1 MKYTPKECFGCAKDN
16 KQCAAE
22 KDFTKMECV
31 KDWPAVDDGTGIGP
45 VQVVH
50 CPDAVPRE
58 NQDHARV
65 MEICYQEGT
74 EEAYVNAY
82 SANLAAL
89 KARPACKLK
98 EIGDQ
103 WRTPERLYIG
113 INAKFGPF
121 TLDLFTDGDNSKCVN
136 FYTAEQNALL
146 QDWAS
151 DLKQFGGSA
160 FANPPYSRESK
171 DNNGEYV
178 TGMRHIID
186 KALAERDAGARIVFL
201 IKATPSETWWPEEA
215 DHIVFI
221 KGRIGF
227 DVPEWFVPEE
237 GSATKAGAGFA
248 SAVAIFDKN
257 WRGEKMSY
265 ISRDE
270 LEFIGQHWLDAV
282 DAKARQLVAA
292 QLEVTRAAEPT
303 AAVDDVAP
311 SVVVEP
317 EPEQPACVASA
328 EDMNC
333 PDSQEGCPVAN
344 CVSEEQETA
353 PEVAATVTDAPE
365 TVTEDPADE
374 LPTLRA
380 EIDDLRVRSALEAAF
395 GLRDEYSFSESKFAH
410 TWVADSFEQPT
421 FITVH
426 ADVLTRAIS
435 LCRQQ
440 QGVELIDNSDCTES
454 QVERL
459 VGEPEAKTIEPE
471 PEAAPE
477 PEQGQPACVDSNDDV
492 SCPGIQEGF
501 QVADAVTDTL
511 ETVTEEQIDLEK
523 SLSESQKR
531 QMAELIDNSGCT
543 ESQLER
549 LHAVSDDV
557 LWGASEWCIPVM
569 RELIER
575 VKENGLENIREMRVE
590 MRLIAERQMRE
601 FFNPRSGAPSL
612 GCSKHQIQSLCDVLW
627 EVEHGFFGPFEKSD
641 LMPVFNQLVG
651 YVRRASNVN
660 GRLMRVYLQERTVI
674 NGHVPDPEQVNQ

>member
-1 MKYTPKECFGCAKDN
+1 MSNVILEPIKTNEYS
-16 KQCAAE
+16 QRLAE
-22 KDFTKMECV
+22 
-31 KDWPAVDDGTGIGP
+31 
-45 VQVVH
+45 
-50 CPDAVPRE
+50 
-58 NQDHARV
+58 
-65 MEICYQEGT
+65 
-74 EEAYVNAY
+74 
-82 SANLAAL
+82 L

-121 TLDLFTDGDNSKCVN
+121 TLDLFTDGDNSKCAN

-151 DLKQFGGSA
+151 DLKKFGGSA

-186 KALAERDAGARIVFL
+186 KVLAERDAGARIVFL

-292 QLEVTRAAEPT
+292 QLEATRAAEPAQEAAQELEEVACPKCGATCRDFT
-303 AAVDDVAP
+303 AEADFIGWHGHCASCELDNAAP
-311 SVVVEP
+311 SMVV
-317 EPEQPACVASA
+317 
-328 EDMNC
+328 
-333 PDSQEGCPVAN
+333 
-344 CVSEEQETA
+344 
-353 PEVAATVTDAPE
+353 
-365 TVTEDPADE
+365 
-374 LPTLRA
+374 
-380 EIDDLRVRSALEAAF
+380 
-395 GLRDEYSFSESKFAH
+395 
-410 TWVADSFEQPT
+410 
-421 FITVH
+421 
-426 ADVLTRAIS
+426 
-435 LCRQQ
+435 
-440 QGVELIDNSDCTES
+440 
-454 QVERL
+454 
-459 VGEPEAKTIEPE
+459 EPEAKTIEPE
-471 PEAAPE
+471 PEPDAE
-477 PEQGQPACVDSNDDV
+477 QPARVASVEDCVSEEQETAQEVAEAPADELPTQRAEIDDLRV
-492 SCPGIQEGF
+492 LAALDAAFGIKNEYLF
-501 QVADAVTDTL
+501 SESRVAHTWVADSFDHPTIIIVPADVLTRATSL
-511 ETVTEEQIDLEK
+511 YRRYQGVELIDG
-523 SLSESQKR
+523 SGCSESQ
-531 QMAELIDNSGCT
+531 I
-543 ESQLER
+543 ER
-549 LHAVSDDV
+549 LHAVSEDV
-557 LWGASEWCIPVM
+557 LSGYSEWFIPVM

-575 VKENGLENIREMRVE
+575 VKESGLENIREMRVE
-590 MRLIAERQMRE
+590 MRLIAERLMRE

-612 GCSKHQIQSLCDVLW
+612 GCSEDQIQGLRDVLW
-627 EVEHGFFGPFEKSD
+627 EVEHGYFGPFDKSD

-651 YVRRASNVN
+651 YVRATNPAHARKM
-660 GRLMRVYLQERTVI
+660 RLYLRSSTKI
-674 NGHVPDPEQVNQ
+674 NGHVIHPEQVESVGN

>member
-74 EEAYVNAY
+74 EEAYANAY

-237 GSATKAGAGFA
+237 GSAAKAGAGFA

-282 DAKARQLVAA
+282 DAKASKLVAA
-292 QLEVTRAAEPT
+292 QLEAMRAAEPT
-303 AAVDDVAP
+303 AAVDDVVP

-317 EPEQPACVASA
+317 EAQTIEPEPEVEPEQPACVSSI
-328 EDMNC
+328 DDVNC
-333 PDSQEGCPVAN
+333 PEIPEGCSVAN
-344 CVSEEQETA
+344 CASEEQETD
-353 PEVAATVTDAPE
+353 PELAYAVTDTPE
-365 TVTEDPADE
+365 TVTEDPTDE
-374 LPTLRA
+374 LPTQRA
-380 EIDDLRVRSALEAAF
+380 DIDDPQVLAALYAAF

-410 TWVADSFEQPT
+410 TWVADSFEQPAI
-421 FITVH
+421 ITVP

-435 LCRQQ
+435 LYRQH
-440 QGVELIDNSDCTES
+440 QGVELID
-454 QVERL
+454 
-459 VGEPEAKTIEPE
+459 G
-471 PEAAPE
+471 
-477 PEQGQPACVDSNDDV
+477 
-492 SCPGIQEGF
+492 
-501 QVADAVTDTL
+501 
-511 ETVTEEQIDLEK
+511 
-523 SLSESQKR
+523 
-531 QMAELIDNSGCT
+531 SGCT
-543 ESQLER
+543 ESQIER
-549 LHAVSDDV
+549 LHAVSEEV
-557 LWGASEWCIPVM
+557 LSGYSEWFIPVM

-590 MRLIAERQMRE
+590 MRLIAERLMRE

-612 GCSKHQIQSLCDVLW
+612 GCSEDQIQGLCDVLW
-627 EVEHGFFGPFEKSD
+627 EVENGYFGPFDKSD

-651 YVRRASNVN
+651 YVRATNPAHARKMRLYLRSN
-660 GRLMRVYLQERTVI
+660 TKI
-674 NGHVPDPEQVNQ
+674 NGNVIFPEQVNQ

>member
-74 EEAYVNAY
+74 EEAYANAY

-237 GSATKAGAGFA
+237 GSAAKAGAGFA

-282 DAKARQLVAA
+282 DAKASKLVAA
-292 QLEVTRAAEPT
+292 QLEAMRAAEPT
-303 AAVDDVAP
+303 AAVDDVVP

-317 EPEQPACVASA
+317 EAEPEQPACVASI
-328 EDMNC
+328 DDVNC
-333 PDSQEGCPVAN
+333 PEIPEGCSVAN
-344 CVSEEQETA
+344 CASEEQETA
-353 PEVAATVTDAPE
+353 PELAYAVTDAPE
-365 TVTEDPADE
+365 TVTEDPIDE
-374 LPTLRA
+374 LPTQRA
-380 EIDDLRVRSALEAAF
+380 DIDDPQVLAALYAAF

-410 TWVADSFEQPT
+410 TWVADSFEQPAI
-421 FITVH
+421 ITVP
-426 ADVLTRAIS
+426 ADVLTRAI
-435 LCRQQ
+435 LLYRQH
-440 QGVELIDNSDCTES
+440 QGVELID
-454 QVERL
+454 
-459 VGEPEAKTIEPE
+459 G
-471 PEAAPE
+471 
-477 PEQGQPACVDSNDDV
+477 
-492 SCPGIQEGF
+492 
-501 QVADAVTDTL
+501 
-511 ETVTEEQIDLEK
+511 
-523 SLSESQKR
+523 
-531 QMAELIDNSGCT
+531 SGCT
-543 ESQLER
+543 ESQIER
-549 LHAVSDDV
+549 LHAVSEEV
-557 LWGASEWCIPVM
+557 LSGYSEWFIPVM

-575 VKENGLENIREMRVE
+575 VKENGFENIREMRVE
-590 MRLIAERQMRE
+590 MRLIAERQMR
-601 FFNPRSGAPSL
+601 
-612 GCSKHQIQSLCDVLW
+612 
-627 EVEHGFFGPFEKSD
+627 
-641 LMPVFNQLVG
+641 
-651 YVRRASNVN
+651 
-660 GRLMRVYLQERTVI
+660 VYLQERTVI
-674 NGHVPDPEQVNQ
+674 NGHVSDPEPMNK

>member
-31 KDWPAVDDGTGIGP
+31 EDWPAVDDGTGIGP

-74 EEAYVNAY
+74 EEANANAY

-237 GSATKAGAGFA
+237 GSAAKAGAGFA

-282 DAKARQLVAA
+282 DAKASKLVAA
-292 QLEVTRAAEPT
+292 QLEAMRAAEPT
-303 AAVDDVAP
+303 AAVDDVVP

-317 EPEQPACVASA
+317 EAQTIEPEPEAEPEQPACVASI
-328 EDMNC
+328 DDVNC
-333 PDSQEGCPVAN
+333 PEIPEGCSVAN
-344 CVSEEQETA
+344 CASEEQETA
-353 PEVAATVTDAPE
+353 PELAYAVTDAPE
-365 TVTEDPADE
+365 TVTEDPIDE
-374 LPTLRA
+374 LPTQRA
-380 EIDDLRVRSALEAAF
+380 DIDDPQVLAALYAAF

-410 TWVADSFEQPT
+410 TWVADSFEQPAI
-421 FITVH
+421 ITVP

-435 LCRQQ
+435 LYRQH
-440 QGVELIDNSDCTES
+440 QGVELID
-454 QVERL
+454 
-459 VGEPEAKTIEPE
+459 G
-471 PEAAPE
+471 
-477 PEQGQPACVDSNDDV
+477 
-492 SCPGIQEGF
+492 
-501 QVADAVTDTL
+501 
-511 ETVTEEQIDLEK
+511 
-523 SLSESQKR
+523 
-531 QMAELIDNSGCT
+531 SGCT
-543 ESQLER
+543 ESQIER
-549 LHAVSDDV
+549 LHAVSEEV
-557 LWGASEWCIPVM
+557 LSGYSEWFIPVM

-575 VKENGLENIREMRVE
+575 VKENGFENIREMRVE
-590 MRLIAERQMRE
+590 MRLIAERLMRQ

-612 GCSKHQIQSLCDVLW
+612 GCSEDQIQGLCDVLW
-627 EVEHGFFGPFEKSD
+627 EVENGYFGPFDKSD

-651 YVRRASNVN
+651 YVRATNPAHARKM
-660 GRLMRVYLQERTVI
+660 RLYLRSSTKI
-674 NGHVPDPEQVNQ
+674 NGNVIFPEQVNQ

>member
-1 MKYTPKECFGCAKDN
+1 MT
-16 KQCAAE
+16 
-22 KDFTKMECV
+22 
-31 KDWPAVDDGTGIGP
+31 
-45 VQVVH
+45 
-50 CPDAVPRE
+50 
-58 NQDHARV
+58 
-65 MEICYQEGT
+65 
-74 EEAYVNAY
+74 NAY

-237 GSATKAGAGFA
+237 GSAAKAGAGFA

-282 DAKARQLVAA
+282 DAKASKLVAA
-292 QLEVTRAAEPT
+292 QLEAMRAAEPT
-303 AAVDDVAP
+303 AAVDDVVP
-311 SVVVEP
+311 SVMVEPEANTIEPEPEAEP
-317 EPEQPACVASA
+317 EPEQPACVASI
-328 EDMNC
+328 DDVNC
-333 PDSQEGCPVAN
+333 PEIPEGCSVAN
-344 CVSEEQETA
+344 CASEEQETA
-353 PEVAATVTDAPE
+353 PELAYAVTDAPE
-365 TVTEDPADE
+365 TVTEGIVDE
-374 LPTLRA
+374 LPTVRA
-380 EIDDLRVRSALEAAF
+380 EIDDLRVLSALEAAF
-395 GLRDEYSFSESKFAH
+395 GLKEQYSFSESRVAH
-410 TWVADSFEQPT
+410 TWVADSFEHPT
-421 FITVH
+421 IIIVP
-426 ADVLTRAIS
+426 ADVLAKAIS
-435 LCRQQ
+435 AYQRHQ
-440 QGVELIDNSDCTES
+440 
-454 QVERL
+454 
-459 VGEPEAKTIEPE
+459 
-471 PEAAPE
+471 
-477 PEQGQPACVDSNDDV
+477 
-492 SCPGIQEGF
+492 
-501 QVADAVTDTL
+501 AV
-511 ETVTEEQIDLEK
+511 
-523 SLSESQKR
+523 
-531 QMAELIDNSGCT
+531 ELIDNSGCT
-543 ESQLER
+543 ESQVER
-549 LHAVSDDV
+549 LHAVSEDV
-557 LWGASEWCIPVM
+557 LSGYSEWFIPVM

-590 MRLIAERQMRE
+590 MRLIAERLMRE

-612 GCSKHQIQSLCDVLW
+612 GCSEDQIQGLCDVLW
-627 EVEHGFFGPFEKSD
+627 EVENGYFGPFDKSD

-651 YVRRASNVN
+651 YVRATNPAHARKMRLYLRSN
-660 GRLMRVYLQERTVI
+660 TKI
-674 NGHVPDPEQVNQ
+674 NGNVIFPEQVNQ